1 MNGLQTALGVAV
13 PPNLEVMERTLTLM
27 RAQIAAMP
35 RDAQKDIETFARSF
49 RNQLA
54 AGAVARIA
62 LLLVAAENSLE
73 TAKKMAERK
82 R

>member
-1 MNGLQTALGVAV
+1 MNGLQTALDAAA
-13 PPNLEVMERTLTLM
+13 PLNLEAMERTLTLM

-62 LLLVAAENSLE
+62 LLLVTAESTLE
-73 TAKKMAERK
+73 TAKKRAERK